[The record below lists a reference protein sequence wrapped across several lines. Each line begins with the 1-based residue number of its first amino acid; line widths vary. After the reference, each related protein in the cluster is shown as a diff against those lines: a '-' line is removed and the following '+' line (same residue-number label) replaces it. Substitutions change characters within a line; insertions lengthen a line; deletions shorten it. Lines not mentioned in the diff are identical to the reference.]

1 MKKFHAN
8 LYGNSTIITDHLSI
22 VKTLGPIPPKT
33 GIPTLPAARMQRR
46 SLILSA
52 YDYTIE
58 YRKSADHT
66 NADGLSRLPDVLA
79 KSAYRANA
87 AGMSRLPKRIS

>member
-1 MKKFHAN
+1 MKKFHAY

-22 VKTLGPIPPKT
+22 VKTLGPKT
-33 GIPTLPAARMQRR
+33 GIPTLPAARMQRC

-79 KSAYRANA
+79 KSADRANA
-87 AGMSRLPKRIS
+87 AGLSRLSKRRS